1 MSVRYFDFCNAF
13 HRDLGV
19 AFLLPALGKIA
30 PIAKRQKVAGAQT
43 YQPIIQSPCQQSL
56 ENLKKIAFNFGWRE
70 KQDAV
75 FKALYLQCLFVAP
88 ICHHVYLLCVFA
100 SHCRLDQPSINAECC
115 HQDLYLNLHFSKE
128 SINHVL
134 HFYKR
139 NDYIYATVAPH
150 HLLHFFQRKQ
160 SSLRLPRIIFC
171 TFSKETIFYA
181 AAPHHQTIKDLMTS
195 GATKFI
201 IVAHTLKYKIWSKR
215 QLIFELKK

>member
-43 YQPIIQSPCQQSL
+43 HQPIIQSPCQQSL

-115 HQDLYLNLHFSKE
+115 HQDLYLTLIFSKE
-128 SINHVL
+128 LICYVQL
-134 HFYKR
+134 LP
-139 NDYIYATVAPH
+139 YIIQQGS
-150 HLLHFFQRKQ
+150 LL
-160 SSLRLPRIIFC
+160 
-171 TFSKETIFYA
+171 TIY
-181 AAPHHQTIKDLMTS
+181 
-195 GATKFI
+195 
-201 IVAHTLKYKIWSKR
+201 
-215 QLIFELKK
+215 

>member
-75 FKALYLQCLFVAP
+75 FKAHC
-88 ICHHVYLLCVFA
+88 ICSVYLWHLSATTCICSAYLPPIVVLT
-100 SHCRLDQPSINAECC
+100 SHQSMLNA
-115 HQDLYLNLHFSKE
+115 
-128 SINHVL
+128 
-134 HFYKR
+134 
-139 NDYIYATVAPH
+139 
-150 HLLHFFQRKQ
+150 
-160 SSLRLPRIIFC
+160 
-171 TFSKETIFYA
+171 
-181 AAPHHQTIKDLMTS
+181 
-195 GATKFI
+195 ATKIFI
-201 IVAHTLKYKIWSKR
+201 
-215 QLIFELKK
+215 